1 MNVQRRVMSGFRI
14 VGISWDP
21 SGASRTSWRALSVSL
36 VLSVT
41 VSGCVTS
48 LGYYQNNLKPK
59 QVRDSENWVPNYVT
73 VKHWAYDVQDGFDSR
88 ATLNHYALE
97 YGTLFALAAAGTMAG
112 LGIFSPGSPA
122 LQGIPLGTAFLGG
135 AAAYYDN
142 QFRYDMYSRASARV
156 RAIIEVSDE
165 RVTMLKDPALLSLT
179 LVPGIDLEA
188 MCLKEEVGRVVDLV
202 RRHIALSDPKNL
214 AAELRSIQKPMD
226 QGKMDKLNDLVK
238 AAQGDLSDLNI
249 PDNLPEIYCMG
260 TGLPLPGP
268 LEKSNP
274 VITATQIALV
284 SFSQS
289 RAALGAAISQGEV
302 ASGGLTTQVNSLAQ
316 AKGEGDSKVKE
327 ARSKIKELDKAIQAA
342 KDVKSKAA
350 TEQAVTAAAH
360 IVTLRDKD
368 TLPQTRLQTNFRLH
382 DERDRIVGLDADAAN
397 AAAKIDSA
405 VTAAAAAIKAAQ

>member
-1 MNVQRRVMSGFRI
+1 MNVQRRAMSGHRI
-14 VGISWDP
+14 GSISRGP
-21 SGASRTSWRALSVSL
+21 SHASRTSWKALSVSL
-36 VLSVT
+36 VISLT

-48 LGYYQNNLKPK
+48 LGYYQDNLKPK
-59 QVRDSENWVPNYVT
+59 QVRDSPNWIPDYLT

-142 QFRYDMYSRASARV
+142 QFRYDMYSRASARI
-156 RAIIEVSDE
+156 RALIEVSDE
-165 RVTMLKDPALLSLT
+165 RVTMLKDPASPPPP
-179 LVPGIDLEA
+179 VPGIDLEA
-188 MCLKEEVGRVVDLV
+188 MCLKEEVGRVIDLV

-214 AAELRSIQKPMD
+214 AAELRSIQKGMD

-249 PDNLPEIYCMG
+249 PDNLPEIYCKG

-268 LEKSNP
+268 LEKSDP
-274 VITATQIALV
+274 VIAAAQIALV

-289 RAALGAAISQGEV
+289 RAALGPAITQGEV
-302 ASGGLTTQVNSLAQ
+302 ASGKLTTQVNSLAQ

-327 ARSKIKELDKAIQAA
+327 ARSKIKDLDKAVQDA
-342 KDVKSKAA
+342 KDMKSKVA
-350 TEQAVTAAAH
+350 TEQAVTAAGY
-360 IVTLRDKD
+360 IVTLRDKA
-368 TLPQTRLQTNFRLH
+368 TPPQTRLQTNFKLH
-382 DERDRIVGLDADAAN
+382 DERDRINALDAEAAN
-397 AAAKIDSA
+397 ATAKIDGA

>member
-1 MNVQRRVMSGFRI
+1 MNVQRRVMSGLRI
-14 VGISWDP
+14 VGISWGL
-21 SGASRTSWRALSVSL
+21 SGASRRSWRALGASL
-36 VLSVT
+36 VLSLA

-48 LGYYQNNLKPK
+48 LGYYQNNLKAK
-59 QVRDSENWVPNYVT
+59 QVKDFTNWVPDYVT

-156 RAIIEVSDE
+156 RALIEVSDE
-165 RVTMLKDPALLSLT
+165 RVTMLTGPVSQPPATS
-179 LVPGIDLEA
+179 IEFEA
-188 MCLKEEVGRVVDLV
+188 ICLKEEVGRVIDLV

-226 QGKMDKLNDLVK
+226 QGKMDKLDDLVK

-249 PDNLPEIYCMG
+249 PNNLPEIYCKG

-268 LEKSNP
+268 LEKTDP
-274 VITATQIALV
+274 LITTTQMALV
-284 SFSQS
+284 SLSQS
-289 RAALGAAISQGEV
+289 RGALNAAITQGDV
-302 ASGGLTTQVNSLAQ
+302 TIAGLTTQVNGLVQ
-316 AKGEGDSKVKE
+316 TKGAGDSKVKE
-327 ARSKIKELDKAIQAA
+327 ASIKIKDLEKAIQDG
-342 KDVKSKAA
+342 KDTKSRAA
-350 TEQAVTAAAH
+350 TEQAVTAAGYIA
-360 IVTLRDKD
+360 TLRDNA
-368 TLPQTRLQTNFRLH
+368 TTRQTRLQTAFRLY
-382 DERDRIVGLDADAAN
+382 DERDRIKTLDADVAN
-397 AAAKIDSA
+397 ATAMIDGA
-405 VTAAAAAIKAAQ
+405 VTAAGAAIKAAQ